1 MAVSKHNLWKRKK
14 NGRMKLVRSHS
25 DWLERRRERKMREFG
40 RKRVDDYNMPVEDS
54 QWWEKDKEMRKHD
67 GLTGEESKTK
77 PVVSAK
83 RTQVGK
89 KV

>member
-14 NGRMKLVRSHS
+14 NGLMKLVRSHS
-25 DWLERRRERKMREFG
+25 EWLGRRHQTKTRKIDTDRG
-40 RKRVDDYNMPVEDS
+40 SR
-54 QWWEKDKEMRKHD
+54 WWNKSTR
-67 GLTGEESKTK
+67 TK
-77 PVVSAK
+77 PVVSNKSSTSSTK